1 MPVIDAY
8 DGHTDV
14 PWPGL
19 YGEIMSRVPSSRF
32 ILVTRDP
39 ESWWRSVVRHW
50 SLSIVGRKLS
60 PFEKIQFRKYLSC
73 DPRTVF
79 GLKHKHI
86 LVDAYMQH
94 LEAVRHDIPT
104 EKLLTFDLLDAEK
117 ENKLQAYL
125 KSAQKPEFPHFG
137 NQKNKNQLKRISR
150 NFVKRFRY

>member
-1 MPVIDAY
+1 MVKSCRVYLAPGSYLSPVTLKAGGDLLSGI
-8 DGHTDV
+8 GV
-14 PWPGL
+14 
-19 YGEIMSRVPSSRF
+19 
-32 ILVTRDP
+32 
-39 ESWWRSVVRHW
+39 
-50 SLSIVGRKLS
+50 LSIVGRKLS

-94 LEAVRHDIPT
+94 LEAVRRDIPT

-117 ENKLQAYL
+117 ENKLQAFL